1 MTEQQWTALNQMSN
15 ATNGDRWEFLGW
27 TSIGGQNTFANFTIA
42 RMNVDTTEAFEVRD
56 REGEGVWYL
65 FKGDNFADF
74 KGSAKFLRLAY
85 KVYSDRFL

>member
-65 FKGDNFADF
+65 FKGDNPAD
-74 KGSAKFLRLAY
+74 RDWETPTY
-85 KVYSDRFL
+85 HH